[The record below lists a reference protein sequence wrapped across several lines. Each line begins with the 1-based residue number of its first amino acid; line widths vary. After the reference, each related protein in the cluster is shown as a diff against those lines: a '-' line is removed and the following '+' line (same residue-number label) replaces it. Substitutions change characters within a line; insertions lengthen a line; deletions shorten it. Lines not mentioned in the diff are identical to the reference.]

1 MRSHVAGKHH
11 EINDFYT
18 YSYVERDSP
27 MLVMLFENSM
37 FGKTGYARFFLLLV
51 AVMSL
56 LGATTALQSQTVSAN
71 FGNRSG
77 ATPVIPS
84 GIFSIGGMGSTVQ
97 DPTALSRVTAAG
109 LDGTRVWIP
118 LPQIYATSTPNFSYL
133 DREMDTI
140 KAFGLHPLGVIYQT
154 PPSLAS
160 SPCLPPSNAWKWGQ
174 MAAAVVAHIDQKYP
188 GLMQDYEIWNEPEL
202 PSSLCISNAT
212 TRLDTYLSMFYEAA
226 SAMHAQATA
235 DGKAI
240 RTGGPAISQMS
251 LAPTWIPA
259 LLKNTATAPYVD
271 FVSFHLYITGQNNI
285 NNGMTWS
292 GLYSTTQSSTQGLAH
307 YYHMIE
313 PLVRG
318 GHQPNAAST
327 PIFISEFNDNWA
339 YARDCCR
346 NNEVYGSLWNSL
358 AVTDF
363 LNVVYSGANAVPSQ
377 LGYFNSVGQYFCI
390 MGEWNS
396 AMDCNASVLEP
407 YPQFYAYEL
416 FASPDYLD
424 LQAGGHMAASVSPAS
439 TTAGL
444 SATAFYTGTADSVVI
459 INPTSTWYTSVNVAL
474 NNAGLTSGTGTMYL
488 IDQWHGQISSQSVS
502 LKAVS
507 GGYSTAV
514 EVPAYSTVA
523 VSVKGN
529 GAASPP
535 KAVLGVS
542 PVSGTHPL
550 PVYMDSWSSQA
561 GGSAIVGRTIDFG
574 DGHWV
579 NATPAVWHS
588 YTIPGTYTIRL
599 TIRDQ
604 NGQLSTASRVV
615 TIH

>member
-1 MRSHVAGKHH
+1 
-11 EINDFYT
+11 
-18 YSYVERDSP
+18 
-27 MLVMLFENSM
+27 MLFRLFHNSTSPTVRHSWI
-37 FGKTGYARFFLLLV
+37 FWLAFAV
-51 AVMSL
+51 ASL
-56 LGATTALQSQTVSAN
+56 SGASAVQSQTVSAD

-84 GIFSIGGMGSTVQ
+84 GIFAIGGMGSTVQ
-97 DPTALSRVTAAG
+97 DSTALSRVSDAG
-109 LDGTRVWIP
+109 LTGTRVWIP
-118 LPQIYATSTPNFSYL
+118 LAQIYATSTPNFSYL
-133 DREMDTI
+133 DRWMDTI
-140 KAFGLHPLGVIYQT
+140 KAAGLQPLGVIYQT

-160 SPCLPPSNAWKWGQ
+160 NPCSPPSNVWKWGQ
-174 MAAAVVAHIDQKYP
+174 LAATVVAHLDQKYP

-212 TRLDTYLSMFYEAA
+212 TRLNTYLSMFYEAA
-226 SAMHAQATA
+226 SAMHAQAKA

-240 RTGGPAISQMS
+240 RTGGPTISQMS

-259 LLKNTATAPYVD
+259 ILSNTATAPYVD
-271 FVSFHLYITGQNNI
+271 FVSFHLYITGQTDI

-292 GLYSTTQSSTQGLAH
+292 GLYSITQSSTRGLAH
-307 YYHMIE
+307 YYHMVE
-313 PLVRG
+313 PLVRA

-363 LNVVYSGANAVPSQ
+363 LNVVYSGAAHVPSQ
-377 LGYFNSVGQYFCI
+377 LGYFNSIGQYFCI
-390 MGEWNS
+390 MGKWNS

-407 YPQFYAYEL
+407 YPQFYAYKL

-424 LQAGGHMAASVSPAS
+424 LQSGGHMASWVSPAS
-439 TTAGL
+439 TTSGL
-444 SATAFYTGTADSVVI
+444 SATAFYTTSADSIVI
-459 INPTSTWYTSVNVAL
+459 VNPTATWYSSVNVSL
-474 NNAGLTSGTGTMYL
+474 NNAGLTSGKGTMYL
-488 IDQWHGQISSQSVS
+488 IDQWHGQISSQAVT
-502 LKAVS
+502 LKAAS
-507 GGYSTAV
+507 GSYSTAV

-523 VSVKGN
+523 VSVKGS
-529 GAASPP
+529 GAGSAP
-535 KAVLGVS
+535 KAVLAVS
-542 PVSGTHPL
+542 PLSGTHPL
-550 PVYMDSWSSQA
+550 PVYIDTWASQP
-561 GGSAIVGRTIDFG
+561 GGSAIIGRTIDFG

-599 TIRDQ
+599 SLRDQ
-604 NGQLSTASRVV
+604 NGQLSTASQVV